1 MQSTLLEVKSASAIF
16 ITKMESHKSTSTKFP
31 QVGMGQQNLLNC
43 ISLRLLQ
50 IYCLIL
56 KQLFHRTHDVYQS
69 ESMGVLLTED
79 QIDEVKKDAEIY
91 FKTKLIVSKHSVFRK
106 DNFESIVRNKP

>member
-1 MQSTLLEVKSASAIF
+1 
-16 ITKMESHKSTSTKFP
+16 
-31 QVGMGQQNLLNC
+31 
-43 ISLRLLQ
+43 
-50 IYCLIL
+50 
-56 KQLFHRTHDVYQS
+56 
-69 ESMGVLLTED
+69 MGVLLTED